1 MLSLQYNIIGKYV
14 FYLKILAF
22 RKESSRCLF
31 CFIQS
36 RWVVELEDRK
46 PKISYFNANGEKKGQ
61 LKSQTEV
68 ELEKWI
74 DIKIFK

>member
-1 MLSLQYNIIGKYV
+1 MPLN
-14 FYLKILAF
+14 FKISNF
-22 RKESSRCLF
+22 RKRRSPYLF

-46 PKISYFNANGEKKGQ
+46 PKISYFDANGEKKGQ

-68 ELEKWI
+68 DLEKWV
-74 DIKIFK
+74 DLKIFK

>member
-1 MLSLQYNIIGKYV
+1 M
-14 FYLKILAF
+14 FYTSKF
-22 RKESSRCLF
+22 RTLEREVHDGFFCF

-46 PKISYFNANGEKKGQ
+46 PKISYFDANGEKKGQ

-68 ELEKWI
+68 DLEKWI
-74 DIKIFK
+74 DIKFFK

>member
-1 MLSLQYNIIGKYV
+1 MLSFQYNIIEKICFRLLGRELHDV
-14 FYLKILAF
+14 F
-22 RKESSRCLF
+22 F

-46 PKISYFNANGEKKGQ
+46 PKISYFNAKGEKKGQ

-74 DIKIFK
+74 DIKFFK

>member
-1 MLSLQYNIIGKYV
+1 MFS
-14 FYLKILAF
+14 AF
-22 RKESSRCLF
+22 RKGTSRCFFF

-46 PKISYFNANGEKKGQ
+46 PKISYFNAKGERKGQ

>member
-1 MLSLQYNIIGKYV
+1 MFS
-14 FYLKILAF
+14 AF
-22 RKESSRCLF
+22 F

-46 PKISYFNANGEKKGQ
+46 PKISYFNAKGERKGQ